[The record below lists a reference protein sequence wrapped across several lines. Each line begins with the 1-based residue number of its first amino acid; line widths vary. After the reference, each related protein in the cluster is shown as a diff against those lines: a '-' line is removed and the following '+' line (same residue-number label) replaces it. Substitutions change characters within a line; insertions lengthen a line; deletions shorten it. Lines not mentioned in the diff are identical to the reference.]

1 MADINIASFDVDAR
15 AAIAQTNQFIASID
29 SLEKELIKLQK
40 EGKDTSAVQA
50 QLAAATANLDK
61 ILSQETKTTR
71 GNVAAV
77 QAMIIAN
84 NKASQSTKQLTDSQ
98 TKLDTAQKKSAG
110 STAAFLARSKNLSG
124 ALTRGAAALGNFAGG
139 FGLSGIALGALSS
152 GLEKLIEQFGRA
164 SLSQQSL
171 DNVNKAYTETVSK
184 ETAALQV
191 NFAALNNTSLSLS
204 QRKEALGE
212 LIAQF
217 PEYFAGLDA
226 EKSTVEA
233 LKLAYEGTAIAI
245 KSKALESAFG
255 GEREALTSK
264 KIQAEIERERL
275 ARRLAID
282 LLKEE
287 GRAYTE
293 TDIAI
298 KKSNIIRGIDGQIT
312 IYQASQVR
320 AYTDEI
326 KESKAAL
333 IELDNVQKDLTKS
346 TISEDDKITEL
357 KAKRAAKLREDTK
370 RIEDINKKNAQKR
383 IDAAD
388 KAEADAAKKATAR
401 REKAQAEAEK
411 ERLEIEKLN
420 KEFADGFELRAKEK
434 AEAEAFAASLGGLK
448 KQYADLQNQIEN
460 QTSRT
465 DFAKFQE
472 LTAQADALKKEIATL
487 ETALESYGKVAEE
500 IRRPPADTTTFE
512 REVERAKLALGELR
526 TEQFESDLA
535 RAKLENDALQRAG
548 GNAQKEAEVRKFWSK
563 EAEKA
568 KREQAKQ
575 TLILQIDLA
584 RKELVLAQQTGELF
598 GQEATDAKNE
608 LLALELQLAELTNT
622 EYTVN
627 IDVNDEDAK
636 KKLKETTLA
645 AIDFTQQAADQTFAF
660 FAAQNQQLIAGLD
673 NAVSAQKNALD
684 ALLNNGA
691 TTNVELVRLEQ
702 ERLDKL
708 NAERKKAAEK
718 EAIIAQAQI
727 AVNLALAVSKA
738 AVEGGGIASVFTIA
752 SLLAAATFGF
762 IQAKQAA
769 ANAYAEG
776 TLYVDDKRAPNG
788 KDTVPAWLDK
798 GEAVITKQ
806 RNKQYANTVRAVH
819 FGEVPAEYL
828 DKAIRDYKSGSHLSD
843 IGLGSVGLSTRSTR
857 QAREER
863 ANRNKSA
870 QVLTVSG
877 GTSRTELTAAL
888 NYIGASLD
896 GLNRQKLSGA
906 NLLTVVQS
914 RANNISKMKNKARG
928 KHG

>member
-152 GLEKLIEQFGRA
+152 GLEKLIEQFGEA
-164 SLSQQSL
+164 SQVQKSL
-171 DNVNKAYTETVSK
+171 DAVNAAYTETVAK

-191 NFAALNNTSLSLS
+191 NFAALNNTNLSLS
-204 QRKEALGE
+204 QRKEALDG
-212 LIAQF
+212 LIKQF
-217 PEYFAGLDA
+217 PEYFGGLTA
-226 EKSTVEA
+226 EKATVEQ
-233 LKLAYEGTAIAI
+233 LKIAYEGAAVAI
-245 KSKALESAFG
+245 KQKAIQSALANERQALISSKIKL
-255 GEREALTSK
+255 
-264 KIQAEIERERL
+264 EIEQVKELQDLEASRAKVQGDPVGE
-275 ARRLAID
+275 AI
-282 LLKEE
+282 LQSTIE
-287 GRAYTE
+287 GVTE
-293 TDIAI
+293 KYRKGLEDIAKAEQALI
-298 KKSNIIRGIDGQIT
+298 GVEEKLGGQIT
-312 IYQASQVR
+312 IN
-320 AYTDEI
+320 DKI
-326 KESKAAL
+326 KAA
-333 IELDNVQKDLTKS
+333 T
-346 TISEDDKITEL
+346 
-357 KAKRAAKLREDTK
+357 ARRAARQ
-370 RIEDINKKNAQKR
+370 RIEDEKE
-383 IDAAD
+383 
-388 KAEADAAKKATAR
+388 AEKTEKLQAEAAKKATAR

-420 KEFADGFELRAKEK
+420 KEFADGFELRAKER

-500 IRRPPADTTTFE
+500 IRRPTADTTTFE
-512 REVERAKLALGELR
+512 REVEQAKLALGELR

-548 GNAQKEAEVRKFWSK
+548 GNAQKEAEVRKFWSN
-563 EAEKA
+563 ETEKA

-584 RKELVLAQQTGELF
+584 RKELALAQQTGELF

-622 EYTVN
+622 DYTVN

-660 FAAQNQQLIAGLD
+660 FATQNQQLIAGLD

-684 ALLNNGA
+684 ALLNNEA

-752 SLLAAATFGF
+752 SLLAAAAFGF

-843 IGLGSVGLSTRSTR
+843 IGLGSVGLSTRSTK

-877 GTSRTELTAAL
+877 GTSRNELTAAL
-888 NYIGASLD
+888 NYIGASLE
-896 GLNRQKLSGA
+896 GLNKQKLSGA

>member
-1 MADINIASFDVDAR
+1 MADVNIASFDVDAR

-40 EGKDTSAVQA
+40 EGKDTTAVQA
-50 QLAAATANLDK
+50 QLAQQTANLDK
-61 ILSQETKTTR
+61 ILSQETKTMR
-71 GNVAAV
+71 GNTAAV

-98 TKLDTAQKKSAG
+98 TKLDAAQKKSAN

-139 FGLSGIALGALSS
+139 FGLSGIALGALTGAVEKGIGALTEFFGVSKSVAESQQSIVDATVAVRAEYVSEVRDLNALINPLKDVNTSS
-152 GLEKLIEQFGRA
+152 SDRAKLIEEIQKRYPEYLKGLGDEAFAVGNVAATQKILNDRIIDGIVLKAQDAERTKITTKLVENQVQIEKLRADGLLDAQKVAEASTKGVFATVNAAFGALSEGLTDADKVIRSSQFVQLEKDQKA
-164 SLSQQSL
+164 LAEENKKLDETFKNTANSL
-171 DNVNKAYTETVSK
+171 KK
-184 ETAALQV
+184 
-191 NFAALNNTSLSLS
+191 LNID
-204 QRKEALGE
+204 LGE
-212 LIAQF
+212 NKSVANEVLNTT
-217 PEYFAGLDA
+217 
-226 EKSTVEA
+226 EKTASAKNKQTKA
-233 LKLAYEGTAIAI
+233 TKDQSDAIA
-245 KSKALESAFG
+245 KLN
-255 GEREALTSK
+255 
-264 KIQAEIERERL
+264 
-275 ARRLAID
+275 
-282 LLKEE
+282 EE
-287 GRAYTE
+287 VA
-293 TDIAI
+293 
-298 KKSNIIRGIDGQIT
+298 K
-312 IYQASQVR
+312 
-320 AYTDEI
+320 
-326 KESKAAL
+326 
-333 IELDNVQKDLTKS
+333 ELDLR
-346 TISEDDKITEL
+346 L
-357 KAKRAAKLREDTK
+357 K
-370 RIEDINKKNAQKR
+370 Q
-383 IDAAD
+383 
-388 KAEADAAKKATAR
+388 
-401 REKAQAEAEK
+401 QAEAEQ
-411 ERLEIEKLN
+411 
-420 KEFADGFELRAKEK
+420 FAGTIGA
-434 AEAEAFAASLGGLK
+434 LK
-448 KQYADLQNQIEN
+448 KELADLQNVIEN
-460 QTSRT
+460 QTKTT
-465 DFAKFQE
+465 DFAQFE
-472 LTAQADALKKEIATL
+472 RLTAQADALKKEIATL

-512 REVERAKLALGELR
+512 REVEQAKLALGELR

-548 GNAQKEAEVRKFWSK
+548 GNAQKEAEARKFWSN

-673 NAVSAQKNALD
+673 NAVSAQENALN
-684 ALLNNGA
+684 ALLNNEA

-752 SLLAAATFGF
+752 SLLAAAAFGF

-843 IGLGSVGLSTRSTR
+843 IGLGSVGLSTRSTK

-888 NYIGASLD
+888 NYIGASLE
-896 GLNRQKLSGA
+896 GLNKQKMSGA

>member
-1 MADINIASFDVDAR
+1 M
-15 AAIAQTNQFIASID
+15 
-29 SLEKELIKLQK
+29 
-40 EGKDTSAVQA
+40 
-50 QLAAATANLDK
+50 
-61 ILSQETKTTR
+61 
-71 GNVAAV
+71 
-77 QAMIIAN
+77 
-84 NKASQSTKQLTDSQ
+84 
-98 TKLDTAQKKSAG
+98 
-110 STAAFLARSKNLSG
+110 
-124 ALTRGAAALGNFAGG
+124 
-139 FGLSGIALGALSS
+139 
-152 GLEKLIEQFGRA
+152 
-164 SLSQQSL
+164 
-171 DNVNKAYTETVSK
+171 
-184 ETAALQV
+184 
-191 NFAALNNTSLSLS
+191 
-204 QRKEALGE
+204 
-212 LIAQF
+212 
-217 PEYFAGLDA
+217 
-226 EKSTVEA
+226 
-233 LKLAYEGTAIAI
+233 
-245 KSKALESAFG
+245 
-255 GEREALTSK
+255 
-264 KIQAEIERERL
+264 
-275 ARRLAID
+275 
-282 LLKEE
+282 
-287 GRAYTE
+287 
-293 TDIAI
+293 
-298 KKSNIIRGIDGQIT
+298 
-312 IYQASQVR
+312 
-320 AYTDEI
+320 
-326 KESKAAL
+326 
-333 IELDNVQKDLTKS
+333 
-346 TISEDDKITEL
+346 
-357 KAKRAAKLREDTK
+357 
-370 RIEDINKKNAQKR
+370 
-383 IDAAD
+383 
-388 KAEADAAKKATAR
+388 
-401 REKAQAEAEK
+401 
-411 ERLEIEKLN
+411 
-420 KEFADGFELRAKEK
+420 
-434 AEAEAFAASLGGLK
+434 
-448 KQYADLQNQIEN
+448 
-460 QTSRT
+460 
-465 DFAKFQE
+465 
-472 LTAQADALKKEIATL
+472 
-487 ETALESYGKVAEE
+487 
-500 IRRPPADTTTFE
+500 
-512 REVERAKLALGELR
+512 
-526 TEQFESDLA
+526 A
-535 RAKLENDALQRAG
+535 RAKLEKDALQRAG
-548 GNAQKEAEVRKFWSK
+548 GNAQKEAEVRKFWSN

-684 ALLNNGA
+684 ALLNNEA

-752 SLLAAATFGF
+752 SLLAAAAFGF

-888 NYIGASLD
+888 NYIGASLE
-896 GLNRQKLSGA
+896 GLNKQKLSGA

>member
-40 EGKDTSAVQA
+40 EGKDTTAVQA
-50 QLAAATANLDK
+50 ELARQTANLDK
-61 ILSQETKTTR
+61 ILSQETKTMR
-71 GNVAAV
+71 GNTAAV
-77 QAMIIAN
+77 QAMTIAN
-84 NKASQSTKQLTDSQ
+84 TKASASTKQLADSQ
-98 TKLDTAQKKSAG
+98 NKLDVAQKKSAG

-139 FGLSGIALGALSS
+139 FGLSGIALGALST
-152 GLEKLIEQFGRA
+152 GLEKLIEYFGQA
-164 SLSQQSL
+164 SQAQQSL
-171 DNVNKAYTETVSK
+171 DAVNAAYTETVSR

-191 NFAALNNTSLSLS
+191 NFAAVTNTNLSLS
-204 QRKEALGE
+204 QRKEALDG
-212 LIAQF
+212 LIKQF
-217 PEYFAGLDA
+217 PEYFGGLKA
-226 EKSTVEA
+226 ETATVEQ
-233 LKLAYEGTAIAI
+233 LKVAYEGAAVAI
-245 KSKALESAFG
+245 KQKAIQSALAAEREKLASNLVKTQIETEILLAKVQKDRSAAILDGRSAEVRSLDQLEKSYKNILAINTQEIKEAEDALVSVEKALG
-255 GEREALTSK
+255 
-264 KIQAEIERERL
+264 
-275 ARRLAID
+275 
-282 LLKEE
+282 
-287 GRAYTE
+287 
-293 TDIAI
+293 
-298 KKSNIIRGIDGQIT
+298 GQIT
-312 IYQASQVR
+312 IN
-320 AYTDEI
+320 DKI
-326 KESKAAL
+326 KAA
-333 IELDNVQKDLTKS
+333 Q
-346 TISEDDKITEL
+346 
-357 KAKRAAKLREDTK
+357 ARRAARQ
-370 RIEDINKKNAQKR
+370 RIEDQK
-383 IDAAD
+383 AD
-388 KAEADAAKKATAR
+388 DEATKRGEDAAKKATAR
-401 REKAQAEAEK
+401 REKAQADAEK

-420 KEFADGFELRAKEK
+420 KEIAKQFEEFGKTR
-434 AEAEAFAASLGGLK
+434 AEAELFAGTLGGLK
-448 KQYADLQNQIEN
+448 KELADLQNQIEN

-472 LTAQADALKKEIATL
+472 LTAQAETLKTEIKTL
-487 ETALESYGKVAEE
+487 ETAIESYGKTVEE

-512 REVERAKLALGELR
+512 KEVEQAKLALGELR

-548 GNAQKEAEVRKFWSK
+548 GNAQKEAEVRKFWSN

-584 RKELVLAQQTGELF
+584 RKELILAQQTGELF

-608 LLALELQLAELTNT
+608 LLALETQLAELTNT
-622 EYTVN
+622 EYGVN
-627 IDVNDEDAK
+627 ITVDDKDAK
-636 KKLKETTLA
+636 AKLKETVLA
-645 AIDFTQQAADQTFAF
+645 VVDFTQQAADQTFAF
-660 FAAQNQQLIAGLD
+660 FSTQNQQLIAGLD
-673 NAVSAQKNALD
+673 NAVQAQKNALD
-684 ALLNNGA
+684 ALLNNEA

-776 TLYVDDKRAPNG
+776 TLFVDDKRAPNG
-788 KDTVPAWLDK
+788 RDTVPAWLDK

-806 RNKQYANTVRAVH
+806 RNKQYANTVKAVH

-843 IGLGSVGLSTRSTR
+843 IGLSSVGLSARSTK
-857 QAREER
+857 QAKEER
-863 ANRNKSA
+863 ANRNKVV
-870 QVLTVSG
+870 QVSSNNAG
-877 GTSRTELTAAL
+877 SSRTELTAAL

-896 GLNRQKLSGA
+896 GLNKQKLSGA

-914 RANNISKMKNKARG
+914 RANLVSKLKNKAKG

>member
-40 EGKDTSAVQA
+40 EGKDTTAVQA
-50 QLAAATANLDK
+50 QLAQQTANLDK
-61 ILSQETKTTR
+61 ILSQETKTMR
-71 GNVAAV
+71 GNTAAV
-77 QAMIIAN
+77 QAMTIAN
-84 NKASQSTKQLTDSQ
+84 TKASNSTKQLTESQ
-98 TKLDTAQKKSAG
+98 NKLDVAQKKSAG

-139 FGLSGIALGALSS
+139 FGISGIALGALST
-152 GLEKLIEQFGRA
+152 GLEKLIGYFGQA
-164 SLSQQSL
+164 SQAQQSL
-171 DNVNKAYTETVSK
+171 DAVNAAYTETVAK

-191 NFAALNNTSLSLS
+191 NFAAVTNTNLSLS
-204 QRKEALGE
+204 QRKEALGK
-212 LIAQF
+212 LIQQF

-233 LKLAYEGTAIAI
+233 LKLAYEGTTVAI
-245 KSKALESAFG
+245 KAKALETAFSS
-255 GEREALTSK
+255 EKEALTSK
-264 KIQAEIERERL
+264 KIQAEIEKERL
-275 ARRLAID
+275 VRKLAID
-282 LLKEE
+282 QIKANGQAVTEE
-287 GRAYTE
+287 GIAYAKNRVLAGSGISLY
-293 TDIAI
+293 DFGAI
-298 KKSNIIRGIDGQIT
+298 KE
-312 IYQASQVR
+312 YQNSIA
-320 AYTDEI
+320 EI
-326 KESKAAL
+326 NAAL
-333 IELDNVQKDLTKS
+333 KELDNIQKDLTKS
-346 TISEDDKITEL
+346 TISEEDKITEQ

-370 RIEDINKKNAQKR
+370 RIEDINKKNADKR
-383 IDAAD
+383 Q
-388 KAEADAAKKATAR
+388 AEADKRADEAAKKATAR
-401 REKAQAEAEK
+401 REKAKAEAEK
-411 ERLEIEKLN
+411 EIEELKKLK
-420 KEFADGFELRAKEK
+420 KEFDDTFESRAKEK
-434 AEAEAFAASLGGLK
+434 AEAEAFAKSLGGLK

-472 LTAQADALKKEIATL
+472 LTAQAEALKTEIKTL
-487 ETALESYGKVAEE
+487 ETAIESYGKTVEE

-512 REVERAKLALGELR
+512 KEVEQAKLALGELR

-548 GNAQKEAEVRKFWSK
+548 GNAQKEAEARKFWSG

-584 RKELVLAQQTGELF
+584 RKELILAQQTGELF

-608 LLALELQLAELTNT
+608 LLALEAQLAELTNT
-622 EYTVN
+622 EY
-627 IDVNDEDAK
+627 DVKIKVDDDAK

-645 AIDFTQQAADQTFAF
+645 VIDFTQQAADQTFQF

-673 NAVSAQKNALD
+673 NAVQAQKNALD
-684 ALLNNGA
+684 ALLNNEA

-776 TLYVDDKRAPNG
+776 TLFVDDKRAPNG
-788 KDTVPAWLDK
+788 RDTVPAWLDK

-806 RNKQYANTVRAVH
+806 RNKQYASTVKAVH

-843 IGLGSVGLSTRSTR
+843 IGLSSVGLSARSTK
-857 QAREER
+857 QAKEER
-863 ANRNKSA
+863 ANRNKVV
-870 QVLTVSG
+870 QVSSNNAGST
-877 GTSRTELTAAL
+877 RTELTAAL

-914 RANNISKMKNKARG
+914 RANLVSKLKNKAKG

>member
-29 SLEKELIKLQK
+29 SLEKELVKLQK

-61 ILSQETKTTR
+61 ILSQETKTAR
-71 GNVAAV
+71 GNTAAV

-98 TKLDTAQKKSAG
+98 TKLDVAQKKSSN

-139 FGLSGIALGALSS
+139 FGLSGIALGAVSS
-152 GLEKLIEQFGRA
+152 GLEKLIEYFGQA
-164 SLSQQSL
+164 SQAQQSL
-171 DNVNKAYTETVSK
+171 DNVNKAYVETVAA
-184 ETAALQV
+184 ETAALNV
-191 NFAALNNTSLSLS
+191 NFAAANNTTLSLT
-204 QRKEALGE
+204 QRKEALDA
-212 LIAQF
+212 LIQQF
-217 PEYFAGLDA
+217 PGYFGGLDL
-226 EKSTVEA
+226 EKATVQE
-233 LKLAYEGTAIAI
+233 LQLAYEATTIAI
-245 KSKALESAFG
+245 KQKAIQTTLTAERSKISEKRVA
-255 GEREALTSK
+255 
-264 KIQAEIERERL
+264 AEIEVEKRL
-275 ARRLAID
+275 SAFRKRRLSEGKTEAQVEELIYKIRTSGQVAFYED
-282 LLKEE
+282 FLNIVVETTKAEEALNDVEKSLLSQF
-287 GRAYTE
+287 
-293 TDIAI
+293 TD
-298 KKSNIIRGIDGQIT
+298 
-312 IYQASQVR
+312 
-320 AYTDEI
+320 TD
-326 KESKAAL
+326 KQKVKAA
-333 IELDNVQKDLTKS
+333 E
-346 TISEDDKITEL
+346 EA
-357 KAKRAAKLREDTK
+357 AKRRVKDEK
-370 RIEDINKKNAQKR
+370 AQ
-383 IDAAD
+383 D
-388 KAEADAAKKATAR
+388 EAAKKRLASNK
-401 REKAQAEAEK
+401 KAQDDAKKTAQEIAKSNQEIADDLQK
-411 ERLEIEKLN
+411 RLDSESSAPLSNSLSALRDALAKIDKLINEQTAVNDFAQFEELTLKANKLRAEIELVENAIGTIGK
-420 KEFADGFELRAKEK
+420 KPVEIKFEADTKPLE
-434 AEAEAFAASLGGLK
+434 
-448 KQYADLQNQIEN
+448 QQIEN
-460 QTSRT
+460 
-465 DFAKFQE
+465 
-472 LTAQADALKKEIATL
+472 AQ
-487 ETALESYGKVAEE
+487 
-500 IRRPPADTTTFE
+500 
-512 REVERAKLALGELR
+512 LALGELR
-526 TEQFESDLA
+526 AEQFESDLA
-535 RAKLENDALQRAG
+535 RAKLEKEALQRAG
-548 GNAQKEAEVRKFWSK
+548 GNAQKEAEARKFWSN

-575 TLILQIDLA
+575 TLLLQIDLA
-584 RKELVLAQQTGELF
+584 RKELALAQQTGELF
-598 GQEATDAKNE
+598 GREATDAKNE
-608 LLALELQLAELTNT
+608 LLALELQLAEITNK
-622 EYTVN
+622 EYNVN
-627 IDVNDEDAK
+627 VDVNAK
-636 KKLKETTLA
+636 EAKEKLKETTLA
-645 AIDFTQQAADQTFAF
+645 AIDFTQQAAEQTFSF

-684 ALLNNGA
+684 ALLNNEA

-752 SLLAAATFGF
+752 SLLAAASFGF

-843 IGLGSVGLSTRSTR
+843 IGLASVGLSARSTR

-863 ANRNKSA
+863 AARNKSA
-870 QVLTVSG
+870 QVSAASG
-877 GTSRTELTAAL
+877 GTSQVELTAAL
-888 NYIGASLD
+888 NYIGASLE

-914 RANNISKMKNKARG
+914 QANNISKMKNKARG

>member
-40 EGKDTSAVQA
+40 EGKDTTAVQA
-50 QLAAATANLDK
+50 QLAQQTANLDK
-61 ILSQETKTTR
+61 VLSQETKTMR
-71 GNVAAV
+71 GNTAAV
-77 QAMIIAN
+77 QAMTIAN
-84 NKASQSTKQLTDSQ
+84 TKASASTKQLADSQ
-98 TKLDTAQKKSAG
+98 NKLDVAQKKSAG

-139 FGLSGIALGALSS
+139 FGISGIALGALST
-152 GLEKLIEQFGRA
+152 GLEKLIEYFGQA
-164 SLSQQSL
+164 SQAQQSL
-171 DNVNKAYTETVSK
+171 DNVNKAYTETVAK

-191 NFAALNNTSLSLS
+191 NFAAVNNTNLSLS
-204 QRKEALGE
+204 QRKEALDG
-212 LIAQF
+212 LIKQF
-217 PEYFAGLDA
+217 PEYFGGLKA
-226 EKSTVEA
+226 ETATVEQ
-233 LKLAYEGTAIAI
+233 LKVAYEGAAVAI
-245 KSKALESAFG
+245 KQKAIQNALASERQALVSKQIGAEIELETQLG
-255 GEREALTSK
+255 KLRESLVLNGFE
-264 KIQAEIERERL
+264 QAEIEKEIAKIRL
-275 ARRLAID
+275 DGQDVFINGIKIKYGSYLSTIEEVNAAQRALLQVEEQFSAKITINDKIKAAIARR
-282 LLKEE
+282 
-287 GRAYTE
+287 
-293 TDIAI
+293 
-298 KKSNIIRGIDGQIT
+298 
-312 IYQASQVR
+312 
-320 AYTDEI
+320 
-326 KESKAAL
+326 AAR
-333 IELDNVQKDLTKS
+333 Q
-346 TISEDDKITEL
+346 
-357 KAKRAAKLREDTK
+357 
-370 RIEDINKKNAQKR
+370 RIEDQKADDEAKKR
-383 IDAAD
+383 G
-388 KAEADAAKKATAR
+388 EDAAKKATAR

-420 KEFADGFELRAKEK
+420 KEIAKQFEEFGKTR
-434 AEAEAFAASLGGLK
+434 AEAELFAGTLGGLK
-448 KQYADLQNQIEN
+448 KELADLQNQIEN

-472 LTAQADALKKEIATL
+472 LTAQAETLKTEIKTL
-487 ETALESYGKVAEE
+487 ETAIESYGKTAEE

-512 REVERAKLALGELR
+512 KEVERAKLALGELR

-548 GNAQKEAEVRKFWSK
+548 GNAQKEAEVRKFWAG

-584 RKELVLAQQTGELF
+584 RKELALAQQTGELF

-608 LLALELQLAELTNT
+608 LLALEAQLAELTNS
-622 EYTVN
+622 EY
-627 IDVNDEDAK
+627 DVKIKVDDDDAK
-636 KKLKETTLA
+636 KKLKETVLA
-645 AIDFTQQAADQTFAF
+645 VVDFTQQAADQTFQF

-673 NAVSAQKNALD
+673 NAVQAQKNALD
-684 ALLNNGA
+684 ALLNNEA

-776 TLYVDDKRAPNG
+776 TLFVDDKRAPNG
-788 KDTVPAWLDK
+788 RDTVPAWLDK

-806 RNKQYANTVRAVH
+806 RNKQYANTVKAVH

-828 DKAIRDYKSGSHLSD
+828 DKAIRDYKNGSHLSD
-843 IGLGSVGLSTRSTR
+843 IGLGSVGLSARSTK
-857 QAREER
+857 QAKEER
-863 ANRNKSA
+863 ANRNKVV
-870 QVLTVSG
+870 QVSSNNIGST
-877 GTSRTELTAAL
+877 RTELTAAL

-906 NLLTVVQS
+906 NLHTVVQS
-914 RANNISKMKNKARG
+914 QSNLVSKLKNKAKG